1 MRSQCLKLKNIRYAR
16 QALITINFIA
26 ILFYAAIYL
35 YATKAIILQNKG
47 DTLLE
52 QISMIPNDPQVIFVK
67 SVILYGLLI
76 GVIYWRSQLLPKQK
90 KLDKYLIAL
99 EIGLAIWI
107 FRTLQA
113 AYNGLFLLVLAD
125 IFFSTK
131 DLYSLKTKSY
141 WIVPII
147 VCFSLIALS
156 SYDLIKLLIKSP
168 IKH

>member
-1 MRSQCLKLKNIRYAR
+1 MNKLKNIRYAR

-67 SVILYGLLI
+67 SVILYVLLI

-113 AYNGLFLLVLAD
+113 YNGLFLLVLAD
-125 IFFSTK
+125 IFF
-131 DLYSLKTKSY
+131 
-141 WIVPII
+141 
-147 VCFSLIALS
+147 
-156 SYDLIKLLIKSP
+156 
-168 IKH
+168 

>member
-1 MRSQCLKLKNIRYAR
+1 MNKLKNIRYAR

-67 SVILYGLLI
+67 SVILYVLLI

-90 KLDKYLIAL
+90 
-99 EIGLAIWI
+99 
-107 FRTLQA
+107 
-113 AYNGLFLLVLAD
+113 N
-125 IFFSTK
+125 
-131 DLYSLKTKSY
+131 
-141 WIVPII
+141 
-147 VCFSLIALS
+147 
-156 SYDLIKLLIKSP
+156 
-168 IKH
+168 